1 MEKGKIIMNALTTL
15 ATLIGSIIF
24 FVVVVVVVVSPATI
38 QRVDSLVDP
47 VNELSRPIAPIAISG
62 DNIYVVWWT
71 DMGTSNNN
79 GELMFR
85 ASNDGGRTFGDKV
98 NLSNSSN
105 TDSIDTEIA
114 AEGGNVVVTW
124 WEANQTS
131 IEPLMRVS
139 NDGGATFGPI
149 IKLTGDGAMR

>member
-1 MEKGKIIMNALTTL
+1 MEKRKFMMS
-15 ATLIGSIIF
+15 ATLIESIIVI
-24 FVVVVVVVVSPATI
+24 VVVVAVSPATI
-38 QRVDSLVDP
+38 QTVDSLVDP
-47 VNELSRPIAPIAISG
+47 ANELSRPIAPIAISG
-62 DNIYVVWWT
+62 DNVYVAWWT
-71 DMGTSNNN
+71 DIGTSNNN

-85 ASNDGGRTFGDKV
+85 ASNDGGRTFGDKI

-105 TDSIDTEIA
+105 TDSIDTQIA

-131 IEPLMRVS
+131 IEPFMRVS

-149 IKLTGDGAMR
+149 VKLAVNGAIR

>member
-1 MEKGKIIMNALTTL
+1 MKKRKFMMSALTAF
-15 ATLIGSIIF
+15 ATLMGSII
-24 FVVVVVVVVSPATI
+24 VVVIAVSPATI
-38 QRVDSLVDP
+38 QTVDSLVDP

-62 DNIYVVWWT
+62 DNVYVAWWT
-71 DMGTSNNN
+71 DIGTSNNN

-85 ASNDGGRTFGDKV
+85 ASNDGGRTFGDKI

-105 TDSIDTEIA
+105 TDSIDTQIA

-131 IEPLMRVS
+131 IEPFMRVS

-149 IKLTGDGAMR
+149 VKLAVNGAIR

>member
-1 MEKGKIIMNALTTL
+1 MMSALTAL
-15 ATLIGSIIF
+15 ATLMGSII
-24 FVVVVVVVVSPATI
+24 VVVIAVSPATI
-38 QRVDSLVDP
+38 QTVDSLVDP
-47 VNELSRPIAPIAISG
+47 ANELSRPIAPIAISG
-62 DNIYVVWWT
+62 DNVYVAWWT
-71 DMGTSNNN
+71 DIGTSNNN

-85 ASNDGGRTFGDKV
+85 ASNDGGRTFGDKI

-105 TDSIDTEIA
+105 TDSIDTQIA

-131 IEPLMRVS
+131 IEPFMRVS

-149 IKLTGDGAMR
+149 VKLAVNGAIR

>member
-1 MEKGKIIMNALTTL
+1 MKKRKFMMSALTAL
-15 ATLIGSIIF
+15 ATLMGSII
-24 FVVVVVVVVSPATI
+24 VVVIAVSPATI
-38 QRVDSLVDP
+38 QTADSLVDP
-47 VNELSRPIAPIAISG
+47 ANELSRPIAPIAISG
-62 DNIYVVWWT
+62 DNVYVAWWT
-71 DMGTSNNN
+71 DIGTSNNN

-85 ASNDGGRTFGDKV
+85 ASNDGGRTFGDKI

-105 TDSIDTEIA
+105 TDSIDTQIA

-131 IEPLMRVS
+131 IEPFMRVS

-149 IKLTGDGAMR
+149 VKLAVNGAIR

>member
-1 MEKGKIIMNALTTL
+1 MEKRKFMMS
-15 ATLIGSIIF
+15 ATLIESII
-24 FVVVVVVVVSPATI
+24 VVVVAVSPATI
-38 QRVDSLVDP
+38 QTVDSLVDP
-47 VNELSRPIAPIAISG
+47 ANELSRPIAPIAISG
-62 DNIYVVWWT
+62 DNVYVAWWT
-71 DMGTSNNN
+71 DIGTSNNN

-85 ASNDGGRTFGDKV
+85 ASNDGGRTFGDKI

-105 TDSIDTEIA
+105 TDSIDTQIA

-131 IEPLMRVS
+131 IEPFMRVS

-149 IKLTGDGAMR
+149 VKLAVNGAIR

>member
-1 MEKGKIIMNALTTL
+1 MKKRKFMMSALTAL
-15 ATLIGSIIF
+15 ATLMGII
-24 FVVVVVVVVSPATI
+24 VVVIAVSPATI
-38 QRVDSLVDP
+38 QTVDSLVDP
-47 VNELSRPIAPIAISG
+47 INELSRPIAPIAISG
-62 DNIYVVWWT
+62 DNVYVAWWT
-71 DMGTSNNN
+71 DIGTSNNN

-85 ASNDGGRTFGDKV
+85 ASNDGGRTFGDKI

-105 TDSIDTEIA
+105 TDSIDTQIA

-131 IEPLMRVS
+131 IEPFMRVS

-149 IKLTGDGAMR
+149 VKLAVNGAIP

>member
-1 MEKGKIIMNALTTL
+1 MEKRKFMMS
-15 ATLIGSIIF
+15 ATLIESIII
-24 FVVVVVVVVSPATI
+24 VVVVAVSPATI
-38 QRVDSLVDP
+38 QTVDSLVDSA
-47 VNELSRPIAPIAISG
+47 NELSRPIAPIAISG
-62 DNIYVVWWT
+62 DNVYVAWWT
-71 DMGTSNNN
+71 DIGTSNNN

-85 ASNDGGRTFGDKV
+85 ASNDGGRTFGDKI

-105 TDSIDTEIA
+105 TDSIDTQIA

-131 IEPLMRVS
+131 IEPFMRVS

-149 IKLTGDGAMR
+149 VKLAVNGAIR

>member
-1 MEKGKIIMNALTTL
+1 MKKGKFMKNELTAL
-15 ATLIGSIIF
+15 ATSIGSII
-24 FVVVVVVVVSPATI
+24 VVVIVAVSPATI
-38 QRVDSLVDP
+38 QRGDSLVDP
-47 VNELSRPIAPIAISG
+47 VNELSRPITPTAISG

-85 ASNDGGRTFGDKV
+85 ASNDGGRTFGDKI
-98 NLSNSSN
+98 NLSNYSN
-105 TDSIDTEIA
+105 TDSIDTQIA

-124 WEANQTS
+124 WEANQTN
-131 IEPLMRVS
+131 IEPFMRVS

-149 IKLTGDGAMR
+149 VKLAVNGAIR

>member
-1 MEKGKIIMNALTTL
+1 MMSALTAL
-15 ATLIGSIIF
+15 AIVIGSIII
-24 FVVVVVVVVSPATI
+24 VVVSVAVPPATI
-38 QRVDSLVDP
+38 QTVDSLVDP
-47 VNELSRPIAPIAISG
+47 VNELSRPVAPIAIYG
-62 DNIYVVWWT
+62 DNVYVVWWT

-85 ASNDGGRTFGDKV
+85 ASNDGGRTFGDKI

-124 WEANQTS
+124 SEANQTS
-131 IEPLMRVS
+131 IEPIMRVS
-139 NDGGATFGPI
+139 NDGGATFRPI
-149 IKLTGDGAMR
+149 LKLAANGTIR

>member
-1 MEKGKIIMNALTTL
+1 MEKRKFMMS
-15 ATLIGSIIF
+15 ATLIESIIVI
-24 FVVVVVVVVSPATI
+24 VVVVAVSPATI
-38 QRVDSLVDP
+38 QTVDSLVDP
-47 VNELSRPIAPIAISG
+47 ANELSRPIAPIAISG
-62 DNIYVVWWT
+62 DNVYVAWWT
-71 DMGTSNNN
+71 DIGTSNNN

-85 ASNDGGRTFGDKV
+85 ASNDGGRTFGDKI

-105 TDSIDTEIA
+105 TDSIDTQIA

-131 IEPLMRVS
+131 IEPFIRVS

-149 IKLTGDGAMR
+149 VKLAVNGAIR

>member
-1 MEKGKIIMNALTTL
+1 MEKRKFMMS
-15 ATLIGSIIF
+15 ATLIESIIVI
-24 FVVVVVVVVSPATI
+24 VVVVVVAVSPATI
-38 QRVDSLVDP
+38 QTVDSLVDP
-47 VNELSRPIAPIAISG
+47 ANELSRPIAPIAISG
-62 DNIYVVWWT
+62 DNVYVAWWT
-71 DMGTSNNN
+71 DIGTSNNN

-85 ASNDGGRTFGDKV
+85 ASNDGGRTFGDKI

-105 TDSIDTEIA
+105 TDSIDTQIA

-131 IEPLMRVS
+131 IEPFMRVS

-149 IKLTGDGAMR
+149 VKLAVNGAIR

>member
-1 MEKGKIIMNALTTL
+1 MKKRKFMMSALTAL
-15 ATLIGSIIF
+15 AALIGSII
-24 FVVVVVVVVSPATI
+24 VVIIAVSPATI
-38 QRVDSLVDP
+38 QTVDSLVDP

-62 DNIYVVWWT
+62 TNVYVAWWT
-71 DMGTSNNN
+71 DIGTSNNN

-85 ASNDGGRTFGDKV
+85 ASNDGGRTFGDKI

-105 TDSIDTEIA
+105 TDSIDTQIA

-131 IEPLMRVS
+131 IEPFMRVS
-139 NDGGATFGPI
+139 NDGGATFGSI
-149 IKLTGDGAMR
+149 VKLAVNGAIR

>member
-1 MEKGKIIMNALTTL
+1 MKKRKFMMSALTAL
-15 ATLIGSIIF
+15 ATLIGSIII
-24 FVVVVVVVVSPATI
+24 VVVAVSPATI
-38 QRVDSLVDP
+38 QTVDSLVDP
-47 VNELSRPIAPIAISG
+47 VNELSRPIAPVAIYG
-62 DNIYVVWWT
+62 DNVYVVWWT

-85 ASNDGGRTFGDKV
+85 ASNDGGRTFGDKI

-114 AEGGNVVVTW
+114 AEGANVVVTW

-131 IEPLMRVS
+131 IEPFMRVS

-149 IKLTGDGAMR
+149 VKLAVNGAIR

>member
-1 MEKGKIIMNALTTL
+1 MEKRKFLMS
-15 ATLIGSIIF
+15 ATLIESIIVI
-24 FVVVVVVVVSPATI
+24 VVVVAVSPATI
-38 QRVDSLVDP
+38 QTVDSLVDP
-47 VNELSRPIAPIAISG
+47 ANELSRPIAPIAISG
-62 DNIYVVWWT
+62 DNVYVAWWT
-71 DMGTSNNN
+71 DIGTSNNN

-85 ASNDGGRTFGDKV
+85 ASNDGGRTFGDKI

-105 TDSIDTEIA
+105 TDSIDTQIA

-131 IEPLMRVS
+131 IEPFMRVS

-149 IKLTGDGAMR
+149 VKLAVNGAIR

>member
-1 MEKGKIIMNALTTL
+1 MKKRKFMMSALTAL
-15 ATLIGSIIF
+15 ATLMGSII
-24 FVVVVVVVVSPATI
+24 VVVIAVSPATI
-38 QRVDSLVDP
+38 QTVDSLVDP
-47 VNELSRPIAPIAISG
+47 INELSRPIAPIAISG
-62 DNIYVVWWT
+62 DNVYVAWWT
-71 DMGTSNNN
+71 DIGTSNNN

-85 ASNDGGRTFGDKV
+85 ASNDGGRTFGDKI

-105 TDSIDTEIA
+105 TDSIDTQIA

-131 IEPLMRVS
+131 IEPFMRVS

-149 IKLTGDGAMR
+149 VKLAVNGAIR

>member
-1 MEKGKIIMNALTTL
+1 MEKRKFMMS
-15 ATLIGSIIF
+15 ATLIESII
-24 FVVVVVVVVSPATI
+24 VVVVVVVAVSPATI
-38 QRVDSLVDP
+38 QTVDSLVDP
-47 VNELSRPIAPIAISG
+47 ANELSRPIAPIAISG
-62 DNIYVVWWT
+62 DNVYVAWWT
-71 DMGTSNNN
+71 DIGTSNNN

-85 ASNDGGRTFGDKV
+85 ASNDGGRTFGDKI

-105 TDSIDTEIA
+105 TDSIDTQIA

-131 IEPLMRVS
+131 IEPFMRVS

-149 IKLTGDGAMR
+149 VKLAVNGAIR

>member
-1 MEKGKIIMNALTTL
+1 MKKRKSKMGALTAL
-15 ATLIGSIIF
+15 ATLIGSI
-24 FVVVVVVVVSPATI
+24 VVVVSPATI

-47 VNELSRPIAPIAISG
+47 VNELSRPIAPIAIYG

-71 DMGTSNNN
+71 DVGTSNNN
-79 GELMFR
+79 AKLMFR
-85 ASNDGGRTFGDKV
+85 ASSDGGRTFGDKI

-114 AEGGNVVVTW
+114 AEGANVVITW

-131 IEPLMRVS
+131 IEPVMRVS

-149 IKLTGDGAMR
+149 VKLAVNGTIR

>member
-1 MEKGKIIMNALTTL
+1 MKKRKFMMSALTAL
-15 ATLIGSIIF
+15 ATLMGSII
-24 FVVVVVVVVSPATI
+24 VVVIAVSPATI
-38 QRVDSLVDP
+38 QTVDSLVDP

-62 DNIYVVWWT
+62 DNVYVAWWT
-71 DMGTSNNN
+71 DIGTSNNN

-85 ASNDGGRTFGDKV
+85 ASNDGGRTFGDKI

-105 TDSIDTEIA
+105 TDSIDTQIA

-124 WEANQTS
+124 WEANQTN
-131 IEPLMRVS
+131 IEPFMRVS

-149 IKLTGDGAMR
+149 VKLAVNGAIR

>member
-1 MEKGKIIMNALTTL
+1 MKKGKFMMSALTTL
-15 ATLIGSIIF
+15 ATLIGSII
-24 FVVVVVVVVSPATI
+24 VVIVAVSPGTI
-38 QRVDSLVDP
+38 QRVDSLLDP

-62 DNIYVVWWT
+62 DNVYVVWWT

-85 ASNDGGRTFGDKV
+85 ASNDGGRTFGDKI

-114 AEGGNVVVTW
+114 AVGGNVVVTW

-131 IEPLMRVS
+131 IEPVMRVS

-149 IKLTGDGAMR
+149 VKLAVNGTLR